1 MVGINANHLVCIMPR
16 WYASRIYADCQQ
28 KLFSSKNDTGGRILL
43 VAFLAEQKR
52 EFGAQK

>member
-1 MVGINANHLVCIMPR
+1 MVGINANNLVCIMPR